1 MVRAPS
7 LRAQNVLSGAIA
19 LLLVISA
26 VTIGVK
32 FAFGAYSGGFE
43 VVGTFDAAGQ
53 GLLPGSDVKV
63 HGVNVGK
70 VKRIEL
76 KDGRAEITLTLRD
89 GERVPTD
96 STARIRAKTLFG
108 EKFIDF
114 DVTGTDE
121 HAGPFLHSGDTI
133 AKTEGGF
140 ELEAVLADAYPLL
153 KEIDGTELLTVI
165 SNLAEGGRDLGEEV
179 NRSLVNGAKVSDVF
193 ADNVD
198 QTSQFLHDLALLSDQ
213 LADSADDIVGIA
225 EAGNIALPV
234 LNDHEAELITILQQT
249 GRLSNDVADLL
260 IGNKPFVDAALG
272 TGSNAVQVLYNNR
285 SQVVP
290 LVIGLRQYIQ
300 TLTEVIRIPVGD
312 GTLMGAVKAIL
323 GNQLCVLLPCGGAGN
338 PAAVGTSAPA
348 GPAIGP
354 ATGAGAAATHD
365 TSNQGDLSDLL
376 RRVLGQ

>member
-7 LRAQNVLSGAIA
+7 LRSQNVLSGAIA

-76 KDGRAEITLTLRD
+76 KDGRAEITLTLKD
-89 GERVPTD
+89 GERVPSA

-108 EKFIDF
+108 EKFIDM
-114 DVTGTDE
+114 DVSGTDE
-121 HAGPFLHSGDTI
+121 HAGPFLRKGDTI

-153 KEIDGTELLTVI
+153 KAIDGTELMTVI
-165 SNLAEGGRDLGEEV
+165 SNLAEGGRGLGEQV
-179 NRSLVNGAKVSDVF
+179 NRSLVNGAKVSQVF

-198 QTSQFLHDLALLSDQ
+198 QTQQFLHDLALLSGQ
-213 LADSADDIVGIA
+213 LASSADDLVGTA
-225 EAGNIALPV
+225 KAGNIALPV
-234 LNDHEAELITILQQT
+234 LNDHEAELVTILQQT

-260 IGNKPFVDAALG
+260 LGNQPFVDAALG
-272 TGSNAVQVLYNNR
+272 TGSNAVKVLYDNR

-312 GTLMGAVKAIL
+312 GTLMAAVKGIL
-323 GNQLCVLLPCGGAGN
+323 GNQICLLIPCGGAGN
-338 PAAVGTSAPA
+338 TAASTSVGASAP
-348 GPAIGP
+348 PS
-354 ATGAGAAATHD
+354 TGAAT
-365 TSNQGDLSDLL
+365 TTTAPPSNQGDLGDLL